1 MGLKLEQNQFPTL
14 SQEQNASINYLI
26 KDANN
31 DGSPLAHLNE
41 YSDTHNEFDITFR
54 GETMTAIGSERAYQ
68 FIVYLAN
75 NKTKDHK
82 QKYKAITTVMERLFP
97 SNAVNSESVKADTT
111 YSQLYQQEF
120 VISRLLIALI
130 DKHFFDNSL
139 RTCGWDDRVQIIW
152 GSHHGGVS
160 ASTMRYGNHTIIK
173 VNLFAFVSWINDLKI
188 KDGKSL
194 GNNGCN
200 SIIDCIVQTVC
211 HEMVHFILQQTPCII
226 DKNKG
231 EILIRSKSIKE
242 HYKLKDTYDDNAYI
256 DLNLKTVPYFAFG
269 QKEEGPGS
277 SSLTGSDGGHL
288 NTFMCILVNW
298 FDQSI
303 PQHNLY
309 TVNYQPLKLKF

>member
-1 MGLKLEQNQFPTL
+1 MSVKLEQYQFPTL
-14 SQEQNASINYLI
+14 SQEQNSSINYLI
-26 KDANN
+26 KDVNN
-31 DGSPLAHLNE
+31 DGSPLAKLNK
-41 YSDTHNEFDITFR
+41 YSDTHDEFDIRFR
-54 GETMTAIGSERAYQ
+54 GDKMTAIGSERAYE

-75 NKTKDHK
+75 NKIEDHD
-82 QKYKAITTVMERLFP
+82 QKYKAINKVMERLFP
-97 SNAVNSESVKADTT
+97 SNAVNSESIATDTT

-130 DKHFFDNSL
+130 DRHFFDNSL
-139 RTCGWDDRVQIIW
+139 RTWGWDDRVQIIW

-194 GNNGCN
+194 GNNNCR
-200 SIIDCIVQTVC
+200 SIIDCIVKTVC

-226 DKNKG
+226 DKDKG
-231 EILIRSKSIKE
+231 EILIRSKSIRE
-242 HYKLKDTYDDNAYI
+242 HYKLKAKYTDKAYI
-256 DLNLKTVPYFAFG
+256 PNSTVPYFAFG
-269 QKEEGPGS
+269 QLKEGPGS

-288 NTFMCILVNW
+288 NTFMCILINW
-298 FDQSI
+298 FGQSI